1 MTSGLGITLTLVA
14 WWVGTGAVFLAAR
27 GGLQKRRWAF
37 VGALVLLGVALA
49 AVPVLGAYQGLSGTL
64 LALLSGFTA
73 WAWVELSFYTG
84 FITGPS
90 VAEPDPDASLAER
103 FRHALAACLW
113 HELLIPIL
121 GAVLLLLSFS
131 GGNPWAFRIYVTFW
145 LLHEAARINVLIGV
159 PHPFAELLPE
169 HLSHLKPYTVA
180 RKAGWPIRLT
190 LVAHTVAAGVLLVAA
205 LGAAEPGARLGW
217 MVLGA
222 LVSLGWLEN
231 LVLMLPIPL
240 ERLWRSVG
248 MGKGDATVRTP
259 PATEP
264 EAVPLR

>member
-27 GGLQKRRWAF
+27 GGLRRRRWAF
-37 VGALVLLGVALA
+37 VGAVILLGVALA

-103 FRHALAACLW
+103 FRYALAACLW

-131 GGNPWAFRIYVTFW
+131 GGNPWAFRIYITFW

-159 PHPFAELLPE
+159 PHPFAELLPD
-169 HLSHLKPYTVA
+169 HLSHLRPYTVA
-180 RKAGWPIRLT
+180 RKAGWPIWLT
-190 LVAHTVAAGVLLVAA
+190 LVAHTVAAVVLLFVA
-205 LGAAEPGARLGW
+205 LDAATAGARLGW
-217 MVLGA
+217 LVLGA

-248 MGKGDATVRTP
+248 MGRTERP
-259 PATEP
+259 TPKAAGTEP